1 MTESQRGDFLK
12 RISSVGWG
20 TRENVQMLIGAIVTT
35 IRDQVADGAFDETEM
50 REVVAFHDAN
60 EELWRATMVT
70 NPPIPPAAMIEGL
83 HELLARCVGP
93 LVGFR
98 IQLERA
104 LQQAEIFE
112 KIKRHRNSEG

>member
-1 MTESQRGDFLK
+1 MRESRRGDFLN

-20 TRENVQMLIGAIVTT
+20 TRENVQMLIGAVVTT
-35 IRDQVADGAFDETEM
+35 IRDQVADGAFDEDDM
-50 REVVAFHDAN
+50 QEVVAFHDAN
-60 EELWRATMVT
+60 EEFWRATMVT
-70 NPPIPPAAMIEGL
+70 NPPIAAAAMIEKL

-93 LVGFR
+93 LADFR

-112 KIKRHRNSEG
+112 EIKRYRDSES